1 MKITE
6 AFGFNKNYISAE
18 RITSGH
24 INDTYKIL
32 YSENEKYI
40 LQRVNDKIFK
50 NPEKIMHNIKL
61 LNNAFCG
68 ADKIKIPCYIESD
81 GKNYIISNDSLWRM
95 CPFINQTVSFNKFDN
110 VRLCQGF
117 GSILGIFHKL
127 TSGMNTFD
135 YHETISGFHNTAAI
149 IERLFDYGAP
159 IMHSDVLKHAVKY
172 SKTLMSAQK
181 QQIVHNDAKCS
192 NILFYKYSLEPA
204 AIIDLDTVM
213 PGLTA
218 YDIGDAVRSSCTD
231 GSEINT
237 DKFIEFIKGYI
248 RGYGSINAQCCIY
261 GTICITAELAS
272 RYIYDFLSG
281 ENYFKFQSG
290 RMKLERFR
298 ELVLLAE
305 HIEIRADELINIAET
320 LNRQLGENI

>member
-6 AFGFNKNYISAE
+6 AFGFNKNYISAK

-127 TSGMNTFD
+127 TSGINTFD

-218 YDIGDAVRSSCTD
+218 YDIGDAVRSSCAD

-237 DKFIEFIKGYI
+237 DKFTEFIKGYI
-248 RGYGSINAQCCIY
+248 SGYGSIDAQCCVY

-298 ELVLLAE
+298 ELALLAE

-320 LNRQLGENI
+320 LNKQLGEKI